1 MKNKFTR
8 KVLRSKKGFTL
19 AELLI
24 VIGIIAVLAAIAIP
38 VFTGSMKKAEEAVEV
53 ANARAVYGE
62 GMVAYIT
69 EEETTTTKTIDGK
82 TYTFTYTKGTEGAD
96 DSWTITIVSDDDSP
110 HVYNNSISSTS
121 DFSKVKINGKDNDY
135 DD

>member
-19 AELLI
+19 AELLS

-69 EEETTTTKTIDGK
+69 EEKIKTEKTIDGK
-82 TYTFTYTKGTEGAD
+82 TYTFTYEGAD
-96 DSWTITIVSDDDSP
+96 PWEITIKKADGSSAQ
-110 HVYNNSISSTS
+110 VYNDSIS
-121 DFSKVKINGKDNDY
+121 DFSKVKINGIANDY
-135 DD
+135 YE

>member
-69 EEETTTTKTIDGK
+69 DETKTLSKTIDGK
-82 TYTFTYTKGTEGAD
+82 LYAFTYTPAEPEA
-96 DSWTITIVSDDDSP
+96 SP
-110 HVYNNSISSTS
+110 AVEEKWEISIESETGKNVKVYNSTIK
-121 DFSKVKINGKDNDY
+121 DFSKIDIDGK
-135 DD
+135 

>member
-82 TYTFTYTKGTEGAD
+82 TYTFTYTEGTD
-96 DSWTITIVSDDDSP
+96 DWEISIAQASGSSA
-110 HVYNNSISSTS
+110 HVYNDSIS
-121 DFSKVKINGKDNDY
+121 DFSTVTIDGKDDDY